1 MFKIKDLENI
11 PVLKSIIFK
20 HKKRVKT
27 FSIDLVVRQ
36 VVREII
42 NEMVKDIIFTTQNN
56 IKKKNIKN
64 LNDVYKSKY
73 PIVSFSKKMKKF
85 DITIKNF

>member
-1 MFKIKDLENI
+1 M
-11 PVLKSIIFK
+11 
-20 HKKRVKT
+20 
-27 FSIDLVVRQ
+27 VRQ

-73 PIVSFSKKMKKF
+73 PIVSFSKKNEK
-85 DITIKNF
+85 I

>member
-1 MFKIKDLENI
+1 M
-11 PVLKSIIFK
+11 
-20 HKKRVKT
+20 
-27 FSIDLVVRQ
+27 VRQ

-73 PIVSFSKKMKKF
+73 PIVSFSKNEKF
-85 DITIKNF
+85 DITIKKFLKKNVLSS